1 VLPGDFMKR
10 RDFIVALG
18 GVAVTAPFAARAQQ
32 PGRLAQIGYL
42 SIAPAAQS
50 DDAFREGMREYGYI
64 EGKNLHIEYR
74 AAEGDQS
81 RLPALLNQLI
91 DLKVDVIV
99 TYANGVVAA
108 WQATKTIPIVMAV
121 GPDLVALGVAD
132 NLAHPGGNVT
142 GSSFFVPEI
151 MAKRIERLKELV
163 PSVTKIG
170 VLLVRRGDNGNSR
183 ILEVMQ
189 PTAQALSVEL
199 HPIEISTPGDFD
211 NAFSAWRDARTNG
224 IIMNDHGLLLANASA
239 IATLAAQHQLPSI
252 GPVEL
257 VVNGGL
263 MGYGVNFPEIFRR
276 APYFIDKILKGTRP
290 GDIPIEQAT
299 KFKAIL
305 NLRAAKA
312 LGIAVPPNLL
322 SVADEVI
329 E

>member
-1 VLPGDFMKR
+1 MKR
-10 RDFIVALG
+10 RDFIAALG
-18 GVAVTAPFAARAQQ
+18 GVVVAAPFVARAQQ
-32 PGRLAQIGYL
+32 AERLARIGYL
-42 SIAPAAQS
+42 SIAPAPQS
-50 DDAFREGMREYGYI
+50 DNAFREGMREYGYI
-64 EGKNLHIEYR
+64 EGKNLLIEYR

-81 RLPALLNQLI
+81 RLPFLLGQLL

-132 NLAHPGGNVT
+132 SLAHPGGKVT

-151 MAKRIERLKELV
+151 MAKRIEQLKELV
-163 PSVTKIG
+163 PSLTRVG
-170 VLLVRRGDNGNSR
+170 VLLVRREDNGNGR
-183 ILEVMQ
+183 VLEVMQ
-189 PTAQALSVEL
+189 PTARALSVEL
-199 HPIEISTPGDFD
+199 HPIEISTPGDFEST
-211 NAFSAWRDARTNG
+211 FSAWRDARTNG
-224 IIMNDHGLLLANASA
+224 LIMNDHGLLLANAPA
-239 IATLAAQHQLPSI
+239 IAALAAQHRLPSI

-276 APYFIDKILKGTRP
+276 APYFIDKILKGTTRP

-299 KFKAIL
+299 KFRAIL

-312 LGIAVPPNLL
+312 LGIAVPPTLL